1 MQDTTVRTAT
11 AADLDA
17 VAAIYDEQV
26 DTGVATFDTEPR
38 GPAHFA
44 DRLGGDP
51 LGELLLVA
59 EVDGVV
65 VGYAAAGAFRPRPAY
80 AATRETSVYVAPGA
94 QGRGVARALC
104 TELLRRLDDAGVRTQ
119 VAVVALPNPA
129 SEALHRRLGFVHVG
143 TLREVGR
150 KHGRWVDTALYQRL
164 ADPGSAPSGA

>member
-1 MQDTTVRTAT
+1 MQGTTIRAAT

-17 VAAIYDEQV
+17 LAAIYDEQV
-26 DTGVATFDTEPR
+26 VTGVATFDTEPR
-38 GPAHFA
+38 GPSHFTH
-44 DRLGGDP
+44 RLDGDP

-59 EVDGVV
+59 ETDGVV

-80 AATRETSVYVAPGA
+80 AATRETSVYLTAA
-94 QGRGVARALC
+94 ARGRGTARALYAD
-104 TELLRRLDDAGVRTQ
+104 LLRRLDAAGVRTQ

-164 ADPGSAPSGA
+164 AAGPADG